1 MGSTF
6 DLLMAGLA
14 LLFGLALVWVLVWS
28 GVKWPPEHK
37 VPAESSRLWLRSA
50 ATVFAISM
58 VAYAL
63 LVVAHHFDFIS
74 DFNQTMLGVMIA
86 IPFFA
91 SALPL
96 AWYRIKN
103 GMMY

>member
-6 DLLMAGLA
+6 DLVMAGLA
-14 LLFGLALVWVLVWS
+14 LLFGLAVLWALFWS

-37 VPAESSRLWLRSA
+37 VPSESSRLWLRSA
-50 ATVFAISM
+50 SMVFATSM
-58 VAYAL
+58 IAYAL
-63 LVVAHHFDFIS
+63 LVLAHQFDFIS
-74 DFNQTMLGVMIA
+74 DFNEMMLGAMIA

-96 AWYRIKN
+96 VWYRIKT
-103 GMMY
+103 GMM